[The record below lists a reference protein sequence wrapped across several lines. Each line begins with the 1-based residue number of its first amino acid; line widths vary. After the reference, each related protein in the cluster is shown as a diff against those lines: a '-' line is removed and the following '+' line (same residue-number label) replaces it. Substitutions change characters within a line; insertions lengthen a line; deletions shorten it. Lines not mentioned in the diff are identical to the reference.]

1 LAPRADGRRH
11 AAVAV
16 RLLRRLAALL
26 TWVEGRPVA
35 LSCLA
40 LAVAAGVSAAMAFAV
55 ADPHAVRE
63 AGLDDFTAPWLG
75 LLVAAQAVSYASYTV
90 AHRWA
95 MMVRG
100 RGEVTSGTALRMA
113 AYGAAATSLRGGF
126 SLDRRALRGAG
137 ASRRHANVRV
147 LALGAL
153 EYAVLAPAAWA
164 CAVALL
170 GDTHVQ
176 KAVTIPWALGVPLG
190 SIAAMWVTSAVR
202 PHPRRTGLL
211 RRALDDALGALEV
224 LGELL
229 RHPLRR
235 HIPWLAMSVHW
246 AAEVLSLWA
255 ALRAFGLDP
264 SLDVI
269 VLGYATGYAL
279 TPRSMP
285 LAGAGVTEVLL
296 PLALLW
302 VGLPL
307 AHAVVSVFAYRIVR
321 LLLAMPAA
329 IAARERVQELIRRH
343 RHASQSV

>member
-1 LAPRADGRRH
+1 MRRS
-11 AAVAV
+11 
-16 RLLRRLAALL
+16 RRPAALL
-26 TWVEGRPVA
+26 EWVEERPVA

-40 LAVAAGVSAAMAFAV
+40 LAVASGASAGMAFV
-55 ADPHAVRE
+55 AGPHAVRKVLE
-63 AGLDDFTAPWLG
+63 DVAPLWLAV
-75 LLVAAQAVSYASYTV
+75 LVAAQVVSYASYAV

-100 RGEVTSGTALRMA
+100 RGEVTSGMALRMA

-137 ASRRHANVRV
+137 ASRRRASVRV
-147 LALGAL
+147 LGLGVL

-164 CAVALL
+164 CAVVLL
-170 GDTHVQ
+170 GDPKVQ

-190 SIAAMWVTSAVR
+190 SIAALWLSSSAR
-202 PHPRRTGLL
+202 PGHPSRSGWL
-211 RRALDDALGALEV
+211 RRGLDDALGALGL

-235 HIPWLAMSVHW
+235 HVPWLAMGVHW
-246 AAEVLSLWA
+246 LAEIFSLWA

-264 SLDVI
+264 SLDVV

-285 LAGAGVTEVLL
+285 LAGTGVTEVLL
-296 PLALLW
+296 PLSLLW

-321 LLLAMPAA
+321 LLLAMPPA
-329 IAARERVQELIRRH
+329 IAARERVQALVRLHRR
-343 RHASQSV
+343 ASQRV

>member
-1 LAPRADGRRH
+1 MTRWRPP
-11 AAVAV
+11 V
-16 RLLRRLAALL
+16 ALL
-26 TWVEGRPVA
+26 ERVEERPVA

-40 LAVAAGVSAAMAFAV
+40 LAVAGGASAGMAIV
-55 ADPHAVRE
+55 AGPNAVRE
-63 AGLDDFTAPWLG
+63 VLEDVAPLWLAV
-75 LLVAAQAVSYASYTV
+75 LVAAQVVSYASYTV

-100 RGEVTSGTALRMA
+100 RGELTSGTVLRMA
-113 AYGAAATSLRGGF
+113 AYGAGATSLRGGF
-126 SLDRRALRGAG
+126 SIDRRALRGAG
-137 ASRRHANVRV
+137 ASRRRANVRV
-147 LALGAL
+147 LGLGVL

-164 CAVALL
+164 CAVLLL
-170 GDTHVQ
+170 GDPHVQ

-190 SIAAMWVTSAVR
+190 SIAALWLSSSAR
-202 PHPRRTGLL
+202 PGHPSRSGWL
-211 RRALDDALGALEV
+211 RRALDDALGALEL

-235 HIPWLAMSVHW
+235 HVPWLAMGVHW
-246 AAEVLSLWA
+246 LAEVFSLWA

-264 SLDVI
+264 SLDVV

-285 LAGAGVTEVLL
+285 LAGTGVTEVLL
-296 PLALLW
+296 PLSLLW

-321 LLLAMPAA
+321 LVLAMPPA
-329 IAARERVQELIRRH
+329 IAARERVQALVRHHRR
-343 RHASQSV
+343 ASQRV